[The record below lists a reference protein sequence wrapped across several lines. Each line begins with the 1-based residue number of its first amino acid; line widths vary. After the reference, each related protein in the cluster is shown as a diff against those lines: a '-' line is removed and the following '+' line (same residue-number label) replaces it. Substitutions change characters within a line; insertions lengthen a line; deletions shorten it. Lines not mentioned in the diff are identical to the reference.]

1 MFTNNWFE
9 ITGIKN
15 FEKYVLKYVSPLDKK
30 HNFLEIGC
38 YEGQASCWLME
49 NTDAKLVVI
58 DTFKGSQEH
67 DTQFEKTLLA
77 RFTDNIQEYK
87 DRITIKQGTSRDV
100 LKLYPLTINSFDFI
114 YVDGS
119 HQASDVLE
127 DAVLAFPLL
136 KEGGI
141 MIFDDYT
148 WGAGMSLYDTPKF
161 GIDAFLKVY
170 FNQIEVLETNSQVII
185 RKK

>member
-1 MFTNNWFE
+1 MFTNEWFK

-15 FEKYVLKYVSPLDKK
+15 FEKYVKPLDNQDNL
-30 HNFLEIGC
+30 HFMEIGC
-38 YEGQASCWLME
+38 YEGLASCWLME
-49 NTDAKLVVI
+49 NTEADLVVI
-58 DTFKGSQEH
+58 DTFKGSKEH
-67 DTQFEKTLLA
+67 DAQFEKTLLA
-77 RFTDNIQEYK
+77 RFKENIEPYK
-87 DRITIKQGTSRDV
+87 ERVEIVEGTSSRE
-100 LKLYPLTINSFDFI
+100 LKLYSAVTNFFDFI

-136 KEGGI
+136 KKGGI

-148 WGAGMSLYDTPKF
+148 WGAGMDRLNIPVT
-161 GIDAFLKVY
+161 GINAFLDVY
-170 FNQIEVLETNSQVII
+170 GDQLEVLEKNAQVII